1 MTATIPESTRFTL
14 LLDRVEAALVD
25 EQIDLIPWRR
35 NDTLRLTPQGPL
47 LLTGEVILTETPL
60 RTPNLGLFL

>member
-1 MTATIPESTRFTL
+1 MTATVPESTRFTL

-25 EQIDLIPWRR
+25 EQIDLIPCRR
-35 NDTLRLTPQGPL
+35 NGPL
-47 LLTGEVILTETPL
+47 LLPGEVILTETPL